1 MRSPKFSENCAS
13 RMKERSYGEGLGN
26 ETVKNDVN

>member
-1 MRSPKFSENCAS
+1 MRSPAFSENCAS
-13 RMKERSYGEGLGN
+13 KVKEGSYGEGLGN